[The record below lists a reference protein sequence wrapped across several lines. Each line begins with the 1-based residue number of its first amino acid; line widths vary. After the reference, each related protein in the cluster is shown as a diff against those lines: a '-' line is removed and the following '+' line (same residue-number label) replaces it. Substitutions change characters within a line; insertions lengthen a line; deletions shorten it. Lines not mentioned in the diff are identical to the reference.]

1 VSDKTLEKQIR
12 ATLNFVFF
20 NSEVA
25 GRMSKEGWEETIEA
39 LKEAEILKNLNF
51 DGLVKHLH
59 FE

>member
-1 VSDKTLEKQIR
+1 
-12 ATLNFVFF
+12 
-20 NSEVA
+20 
-25 GRMSKEGWEETIEA
+25 MSKEGWEETIEA